1 VSSVAVRNARR
12 WFAVQAASGI
22 LWWIAVAAS
31 DDVRRATLGS
41 WDPVVLAGP
50 DLILFVGGS
59 LVAAA
64 TGSRR
69 AAALTAGWTVGITAA
84 CGASALLTG
93 EGGWGAAAM
102 VLASLGT
109 APAAAALWWGHL
121 PTSWFFQGPFR
132 FEVADERSPGRH
144 LARSLVQL
152 VVFWSTFF
160 LAVPAVLVWAEDRA
174 GIAWPT
180 LGEQPWPALGA
191 GAFALAS
198 VVGLWSCATMA
209 TVGLGTPLPA
219 ATARRLVVRGP
230 YRFVRNPMAVAGA
243 IQTIGVGMWA
253 GSWTVVLAGA
263 TGAVAWHLL
272 IRPMEEADL
281 LERFGASYEQYRA
294 QVRCWV
300 PRRSAH
306 AEPEIA

>member
-1 VSSVAVRNARR
+1 M
-12 WFAVQAASGI
+12 
-22 LWWIAVAAS
+22 AAS

-41 WDPVVLAGP
+41 WDPVLLAGP
-50 DLILFVGGS
+50 DLVLFVGGS
-59 LVAAA
+59 LLAAT

-69 AAALTAGWTVGITAA
+69 AAAVTATWTVGITAA

-109 APAAAALWWGHL
+109 VPAAAALWWGRL
-121 PTSWFFQGPFR
+121 PTAWFFQGPFR
-132 FEVADERSPGRH
+132 FQVADDRSPGRN

-160 LAVPAVLVWAEDRA
+160 LAVPAVLVWAEGRA
-174 GIAWPT
+174 GIAWSA
-180 LGEQPWPALGA
+180 LREQPWPTIGA
-191 GAFALAS
+191 VAFALAS
-198 VVGLWSCATMA
+198 AVGVWSCVTMA

-230 YRFVRNPMAVAGA
+230 YRFVRNPMAAAGA
-243 IQTIGVGMWA
+243 IQTIGVGLWA
-253 GSWTVVLAGA
+253 GSWTVVLAGV

-272 IRPMEEADL
+272 IRPTEEADL
-281 LERFGASYEQYRA
+281 LERFGPSYLQYRA

-300 PRRSAH
+300 PRRRAL
-306 AEPEIA
+306 AEPDAA